1 MALPCSLEITT
12 IRYTIL
18 IKQVCSCLFA
28 LKCVDRTLISVFVAF
43 TTAQSSL
50 LKTVK
55 YLTQTVQITWVVK
68 EHLAPKLKVH
78 VFHFVCDST
87 FSSTFSLCDF
97 LYFGDVGSR
106 VVRNIDGVLLS

>member
-1 MALPCSLEITT
+1 MALLCSLEITT

-28 LKCVDRTLISVFVAF
+28 LKSVDRTLISVFVAF
-43 TTAQSSL
+43 TTAKSSL

-55 YLTQTVQITWVVK
+55 YLTQTVQITRVVM

-78 VFHFVCDST
+78 LFHFVCDST
-87 FSSTFSLCDF
+87 FSLCDF
-97 LYFGDVGSR
+97 LHFGAVGSR
-106 VVRNIDGVLLS
+106 ETSLSEWCVTLMGPS